1 MEDESLRMGTRKN
14 KSLDI
19 DNALKEKISIK
30 KEVELQFK
38 FSSRKEEN
46 WIKKGKQDGRMG
58 NMEAAENDERE
69 RERNESWKMRV

>member
-69 RERNESWKMRV
+69 KRKLKDASVA